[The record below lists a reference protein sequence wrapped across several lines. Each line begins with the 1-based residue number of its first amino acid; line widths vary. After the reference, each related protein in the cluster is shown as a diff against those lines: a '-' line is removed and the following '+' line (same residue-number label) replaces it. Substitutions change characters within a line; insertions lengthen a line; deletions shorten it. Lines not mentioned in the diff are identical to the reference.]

1 MCAWGVCLGSASQG
15 LLSFTSEPGLGR
27 KSWSQSRE
35 GLKSKFRAWGPLG
48 HLGPD
53 SSLLQRDGVPPS
65 SDDGVTVFGEQA
77 PAFTC
82 SLAHRR
88 GG

>member
-15 LLSFTSEPGLGR
+15 VLSCTLEPGLGR

-48 HLGPD
+48 RLGPD
-53 SSLLQRDGVPPS
+53 SSLLQ
-65 SDDGVTVFGEQA
+65 
-77 PAFTC
+77 
-82 SLAHRR
+82 
-88 GG
+88 